1 MSDDENGLFDTEVGC
16 PRATL
21 RAQPGGQ
28 DETVQRGCPRATLR
42 AQLSGQYDHD
52 VRPGCSRATL
62 RAQLSGR
69 YDHSIQP
76 GCSRATLRAQLS
88 GRYDHIVQPGCSRA
102 TLRPAMGGYTDD
114 MVIVQGNKDQ
124 LNAKII
130 WEVWCEVLIQVL
142 VCLMSLWLL
151 PDSTQREANV
161 QTMTV
166 TRVWADCGAT
176 QDGGIW
182 VAQPLDNESASL
194 SEDSSSCERGGS
206 DLEQEREN
214 GGGYSRIHSNS
225 SSSELD

>member
-1 MSDDENGLFDTEVGC
+1 
-16 PRATL
+16 
-21 RAQPGGQ
+21 
-28 DETVQRGCPRATLR
+28 
-42 AQLSGQYDHD
+42 
-52 VRPGCSRATL
+52 
-62 RAQLSGR
+62 
-69 YDHSIQP
+69 
-76 GCSRATLRAQLS
+76 
-88 GRYDHIVQPGCSRA
+88 
-102 TLRPAMGGYTDD
+102 MGGYADD

-124 LNAKII
+124 MNVEMI

-151 PDSTQREANV
+151 PDSTQIEAND
-161 QTMTV
+161 QAMTV